1 METSP
6 KVKLLRYTDDP
17 EKTVALAAKLC
28 YSPVGIDQLS
38 GKIDAAEAARFLKKL
53 VEMGHFSPF
62 EHASFTFGIEG
73 VSRAAT
79 HQLVRHRIASYSQ
92 QSQRYVKVKQQ
103 FNYVLP
109 PTIGKKI
116 ELKEKFEKSMASLH
130 ALYREFLEAGT
141 PAEDARYLLP
151 NAAETKIVVSMNARE
166 LRHFFRQRCCTRA
179 QWEIRH
185 VAEMMLAL
193 VQEVAP
199 ALFKDC
205 GPPCVQGFCPEGEMS
220 CGRVKSQK
228 SVTKKRKS

>member
-6 KVKLLRYTDDP
+6 KVKLLRYTDEP

-38 GKIDAAEAARFLKKL
+38 EKIDAKESARFLKRL
-53 VEMGHFSPF
+53 IEMGHFSPF

-73 VSRAAT
+73 ISRAAS
-79 HQLVRHRIASYSQ
+79 HQLVRHRIASFSQ
-92 QSQRYVKVKQQ
+92 QSQRYVKVKEQ

-109 PTIGKKI
+109 PSIGKKA
-116 ELKEKFEKSMASLH
+116 ELKEKFEEAMTGLH
-130 ALYREFLEAGT
+130 VLYREFLDAGT

-151 NAAETKIVVSMNARE
+151 NAAETKIMVTMNARE

-185 VAEMMLAL
+185 VAEIMLEL
-193 VQEVAP
+193 VQKAAP

-205 GPPCVQGFCPEGEMS
+205 GAPCVQGICPEGEMS

-228 SVTKKRKS
+228 SATKKGKS